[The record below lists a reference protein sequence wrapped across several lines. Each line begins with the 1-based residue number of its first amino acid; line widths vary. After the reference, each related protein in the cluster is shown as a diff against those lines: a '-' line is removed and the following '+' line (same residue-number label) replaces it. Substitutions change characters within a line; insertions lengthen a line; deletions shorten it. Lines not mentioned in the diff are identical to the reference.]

1 MTARRG
7 GFTPTAFPGTRAPAG
22 PSPEALRKLG
32 LSNEAEEDKPEVAPE
47 VDQKP
52 AQAGRRARSEAD
64 SKPSSVEHP
73 PEPAR
78 GRPAKDERVQRSIR
92 FTPSID
98 AKLRELAEARGIDIN
113 AAVSVAIAED
123 WRWSVGPYASRG

>member
-7 GFTPTAFPGTRAPAG
+7 GFTPTPFPGTRAPAG
-22 PSPEALRKLG
+22 PSPEAVRQLG
-32 LSNEAEEDKPEVAPE
+32 FSNEAEEGALEAPE

-52 AQAGRRARSEAD
+52 ARVGRRARS
-64 SKPSSVEHP
+64 KPASVELP
-73 PEPAR
+73 SEPAR

-98 AKLRELAEARGIDIN
+98 AKLRELADARGIDIN

-123 WRWSVGPYASRG
+123 WRRSVGSYNSRG

>member
-1 MTARRG
+1 MTTRRG
-7 GFTPTAFPGTRAPAG
+7 GFTPTPFPGTRAPAG

-32 LSNEAEEDKPEVAPE
+32 LSNEAAEDTPEAE
-47 VDQKP
+47 QAVDQKP
-52 AQAGRRARSEAD
+52 APAVRRARSEAD
-64 SKPSSVEHP
+64 SKPASAELP
-73 PEPAR
+73 AEPAR

-98 AKLRELAEARGIDIN
+98 AKLRELADARGIDIN

-123 WRWSVGPYASRG
+123 WRRSVGSYPRG

>member
-1 MTARRG
+1 MKARRG
-7 GFTPTAFPGTRAPAG
+7 GFAPTPFLGTRAPAG
-22 PSPEALRKLG
+22 PSPEALRQLG
-32 LSNEAEEDKPEVAPE
+32 FSDEAEEDVLEAAP
-47 VDQKP
+47 
-52 AQAGRRARSEAD
+52 
-64 SKPSSVEHP
+64 SVELP

-123 WRWSVGPYASRG
+123 WRRSVGSYNSRG

>member
-1 MTARRG
+1 MTTRRG
-7 GFTPTAFPGTRAPAG
+7 GFTPTPFPGTRAPAG

-32 LSNEAEEDKPEVAPE
+32 LSNEAEEDTPEAE
-47 VDQKP
+47 QAVDQKP
-52 AQAGRRARSEAD
+52 APAVRRARSEAD
-64 SKPSSVEHP
+64 SKPASAELP
-73 PEPAR
+73 AEPAR

-98 AKLRELAEARGIDIN
+98 AKLRELADARGIDIN

-123 WRWSVGPYASRG
+123 WRRSVGSYPRG

>member
-7 GFTPTAFPGTRAPAG
+7 GFTPTPFPGTRAPAG
-22 PSPEALRKLG
+22 PSPEAVRQLG
-32 LSNEAEEDKPEVAPE
+32 FSNEVEEDALEAAPE

-52 AQAGRRARSEAD
+52 AQAGRRARSEANN
-64 SKPSSVEHP
+64 KPASVELP

-98 AKLRELAEARGIDIN
+98 AKLRELADARGIDIN

-123 WRWSVGPYASRG
+123 WRRSVGLYNSRG

>member
-1 MTARRG
+1 MKARRG
-7 GFTPTAFPGTRAPAG
+7 FAPTPFLGTRAPAG
-22 PSPEALRKLG
+22 PSPEALRQLG
-32 LSNEAEEDKPEVAPE
+32 FSDEAEENALEAAPE

-52 AQAGRRARSEAD
+52 AQAGRRARSEANT
-64 SKPSSVEHP
+64 KPASVEL
-73 PEPAR
+73 PAR

-123 WRWSVGPYASRG
+123 WRRSVGPYNSRG

>member
-32 LSNEAEEDKPEVAPE
+32 LSNEAEEDAPEASE

-64 SKPSSVEHP
+64 SKPASIELP

-123 WRWSVGPYASRG
+123 WRRNVGSYNSRG

>member
-1 MTARRG
+1 MTTRRG

-32 LSNEAEEDKPEVAPE
+32 LSNEAEEDALEVAPE
-47 VDQKP
+47 ADQKP
-52 AQAGRRARSEAD
+52 APTGRRAQSEAGR
-64 SKPSSVEHP
+64 KPASVELP
-73 PEPAR
+73 PEPVR

-123 WRWSVGPYASRG
+123 WRRSTGPYVPRG

>member
-7 GFTPTAFPGTRAPAG
+7 GFTPTPFLGTRAPAG

-32 LSNEAEEDKPEVAPE
+32 LSNEAEEDAPESAPE
-47 VDQKP
+47 VEQKP

-64 SKPSSVEHP
+64 SKPGSVEQP

-92 FTPSID
+92 FTPTID
-98 AKLRELAEARGIDIN
+98 AKLRELADARGIDIN

-123 WRWSVGPYASRG
+123 WRRSVGPYNSRS

>member
-7 GFTPTAFPGTRAPAG
+7 GFTPTPFLGTRAPAG

-64 SKPSSVEHP
+64 SKPASVELS
-73 PEPAR
+73 PEPTR

-123 WRWSVGPYASRG
+123 WRRSVGSYNSRR

>member
-7 GFTPTAFPGTRAPAG
+7 GFTPTPFPGTRAPAG

-32 LSNEAEEDKPEVAPE
+32 FSNEAEEDAPEVAPE

-52 AQAGRRARSEAD
+52 AGRRARSEAD
-64 SKPSSVEHP
+64 SKPASVEP
-73 PEPAR
+73 APEPAR

-98 AKLRELAEARGIDIN
+98 TKLRELADARGIDIN

-123 WRWSVGPYASRG
+123 WRRSVGSYVPRG

>member
-1 MTARRG
+1 M
-7 GFTPTAFPGTRAPAG
+7 PFPGTRAPAG
-22 PSPEALRKLG
+22 PSPEALRQLG
-32 LSNEAEEDKPEVAPE
+32 LSNEAEEGAPEAAPE

-52 AQAGRRARSEAD
+52 AGRRARSEMD
-64 SKPSSVEHP
+64 SKPASVEQV

-98 AKLRELAEARGIDIN
+98 AKLRELADARGIDIN

-123 WRWSVGPYASRG
+123 WRRSVGPYNSRG

>member
-7 GFTPTAFPGTRAPAG
+7 GFTPTPFPGTRAPAG
-22 PSPEALRKLG
+22 PSPEALRQLG
-32 LSNEAEEDKPEVAPE
+32 LSDEDGLEAAPE

-52 AQAGRRARSEAD
+52 AQGGRRARSEAD
-64 SKPSSVEHP
+64 SKPASVELLS
-73 PEPAR
+73 EPAR

-98 AKLRELAEARGIDIN
+98 AKLRELADAR
-113 AAVSVAIAED
+113 
-123 WRWSVGPYASRG
+123 